1 MSKKVNITL
10 PMFPDF
16 KHLTCK
22 FEFLRIPCASYKN
35 VWSNVILLVR
45 RLLWIEVIFQEL
57 WSHSCSRF
65 DFFLPPVCTNII
77 SHLRWALSTARSIF
91 NRHYILG
98 VASAP
103 ICRWHDKST
112 TVINL
117 CGIPIDLLQ
126 PIRSSKTS
134 RSTHSKNLVI
144 YYYVSNATMSTKH
157 ITVNLS
163 SPLNANH
170 SLS

>member
-1 MSKKVNITL
+1 MPPIKMYEAICNTIGEETSLNRSYISGALVTF
-10 PMFPDF
+10 MFQ
-16 KHLTCK
+16 
-22 FEFLRIPCASYKN
+22 I
-35 VWSNVILLVR
+35 W
-45 RLLWIEVIFQEL
+45 
-57 WSHSCSRF
+57 
-65 DFFLPPVCTNII
+65 FFLPPVCTNIV
-77 SHLRWALSTARSIF
+77 SRLRWALFTARSIF

-117 CGIPIDLLQ
+117 CVIPTDLLQ
-126 PIRSSKTS
+126 PIGSSKTS

-157 ITVNLS
+157 SILQ
-163 SPLNANH
+163 
-170 SLS
+170 